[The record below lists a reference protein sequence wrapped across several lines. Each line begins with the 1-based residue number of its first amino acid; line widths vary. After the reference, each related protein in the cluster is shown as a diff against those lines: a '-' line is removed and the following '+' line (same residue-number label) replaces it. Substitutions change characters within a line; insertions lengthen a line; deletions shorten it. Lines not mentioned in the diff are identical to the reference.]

1 MKKIIILMLIL
12 LMQLLSAQTLKKVS
26 ILLDWKYQFEFA
38 GYIAAKEKGFYQ
50 KYGLDVKI
58 VEYNHNDIVKDVL
71 SQKYNFGVYDDT
83 LIEEK
88 ILGRPVKLVSS
99 FFKRSALVLIV
110 KPNIRE
116 LKDLEN
122 KTLMISAK
130 DIQTFKKFSKERNID
145 ISKITFVPHTFTI
158 TPFVN
163 GDVDGFSAFI
173 TDEPYLLEK
182 KGINYKIINPSDYGF
197 LMYQGELFTSD
208 KLAENN
214 PVLVDRFRKA
224 TIEGWK
230 YALDHKKEIAKIIWN
245 KYSKRKSI
253 DALLDEAEKLE
264 GVIQRR
270 IYPIGFINR
279 KLIKTQFKYKAQ
291 ELGKKIDVDKMVDS
305 YIFQFSNPMNCDE
318 KYLYLIKLH
327 NFHINH
333 PKLCITILI
342 FIIILLLFVIYNK
355 RIKKE
360 KETIETL
367 FYKVPVAYVLINYK
381 TRIIKKVNHYTLKL
395 FKVTNFTPN
404 KITSEQF
411 HLSHKA
417 FLEFKEII
425 DDYIETYGSIEGFS
439 INWKFKKSDGTIFWV
454 NLKAVP
460 YSKEECLWVLTDI
473 DEIMKTK
480 EKLAKEMAKAQKA
493 VKVKEQFLANMS
505 HEIRTPLNAMLGFVD
520 IISQKETDAENQK
533 YLEIIK
539 KAGKQLLSIIND
551 ILDFSKIESGKLKIE
566 HIEFNPQEEFETIL
580 TIFESQAK
588 EKNIDLQINFSN
600 LRWTINS
607 DPTRIKQIISNFISN
622 AIKFTPEGKK
632 VICNINY
639 NSKTE
644 KLYIEVIDE
653 GIGIPKEKLKTIF
666 KPFSQADN
674 STTRKYGG
682 TGLGLTITKN
692 LIDLLRG
699 KIKVESEVGKGSKF
713 IVTIPAKKETLISE
727 KENNKQENKKENE
740 DKDIK
745 FEGKILLV
753 EDNKAN
759 QLFTKVIL
767 KTLGIKEIDIA
778 NDGVEAIEK
787 VKNNNNYNLI
797 LMDENMPNM
806 NGIKA
811 TIEIRKMGIATPI
824 VAVTANA
831 LSGDKERFLNAGMSD
846 YISKPINQDRIVEV
860 FKKFLK
866 KG

>member
-1 MKKIIILMLIL
+1 
-12 LMQLLSAQTLKKVS
+12 
-26 ILLDWKYQFEFA
+26 
-38 GYIAAKEKGFYQ
+38 
-50 KYGLDVKI
+50 
-58 VEYNHNDIVKDVL
+58 
-71 SQKYNFGVYDDT
+71 
-83 LIEEK
+83 
-88 ILGRPVKLVSS
+88 
-99 FFKRSALVLIV
+99 
-110 KPNIRE
+110 
-116 LKDLEN
+116 
-122 KTLMISAK
+122 
-130 DIQTFKKFSKERNID
+130 
-145 ISKITFVPHTFTI
+145 
-158 TPFVN
+158 
-163 GDVDGFSAFI
+163 
-173 TDEPYLLEK
+173 
-182 KGINYKIINPSDYGF
+182 
-197 LMYQGELFTSD
+197 
-208 KLAENN
+208 
-214 PVLVDRFRKA
+214 
-224 TIEGWK
+224 
-230 YALDHKKEIAKIIWN
+230 
-245 KYSKRKSI
+245 
-253 DALLDEAEKLE
+253 
-264 GVIQRR
+264 
-270 IYPIGFINR
+270 
-279 KLIKTQFKYKAQ
+279 
-291 ELGKKIDVDKMVDS
+291 
-305 YIFQFSNPMNCDE
+305 
-318 KYLYLIKLH
+318 
-327 NFHINH
+327 
-333 PKLCITILI
+333 
-342 FIIILLLFVIYNK
+342 
-355 RIKKE
+355 
-360 KETIETL
+360 
-367 FYKVPVAYVLINYK
+367 
-381 TRIIKKVNHYTLKL
+381 
-395 FKVTNFTPN
+395 
-404 KITSEQF
+404 
-411 HLSHKA
+411 
-417 FLEFKEII
+417 
-425 DDYIETYGSIEGFS
+425 
-439 INWKFKKSDGTIFWV
+439 
-454 NLKAVP
+454 
-460 YSKEECLWVLTDI
+460 
-473 DEIMKTK
+473 MKTK

-846 YISKPINQDRIVEV
+846 YISKPIIRIE
-860 FKKFLK
+860 L
-866 KG
+866 

>member
-1 MKKIIILMLIL
+1 M
-12 LMQLLSAQTLKKVS
+12 
-26 ILLDWKYQFEFA
+26 
-38 GYIAAKEKGFYQ
+38 
-50 KYGLDVKI
+50 
-58 VEYNHNDIVKDVL
+58 
-71 SQKYNFGVYDDT
+71 
-83 LIEEK
+83 
-88 ILGRPVKLVSS
+88 
-99 FFKRSALVLIV
+99 
-110 KPNIRE
+110 
-116 LKDLEN
+116 
-122 KTLMISAK
+122 
-130 DIQTFKKFSKERNID
+130 
-145 ISKITFVPHTFTI
+145 
-158 TPFVN
+158 
-163 GDVDGFSAFI
+163 
-173 TDEPYLLEK
+173 
-182 KGINYKIINPSDYGF
+182 
-197 LMYQGELFTSD
+197 
-208 KLAENN
+208 
-214 PVLVDRFRKA
+214 
-224 TIEGWK
+224 
-230 YALDHKKEIAKIIWN
+230 
-245 KYSKRKSI
+245 
-253 DALLDEAEKLE
+253 
-264 GVIQRR
+264 
-270 IYPIGFINR
+270 
-279 KLIKTQFKYKAQ
+279 
-291 ELGKKIDVDKMVDS
+291 
-305 YIFQFSNPMNCDE
+305 
-318 KYLYLIKLH
+318 
-327 NFHINH
+327 
-333 PKLCITILI
+333 
-342 FIIILLLFVIYNK
+342 
-355 RIKKE
+355 
-360 KETIETL
+360 
-367 FYKVPVAYVLINYK
+367 
-381 TRIIKKVNHYTLKL
+381 
-395 FKVTNFTPN
+395 
-404 KITSEQF
+404 
-411 HLSHKA
+411 
-417 FLEFKEII
+417 
-425 DDYIETYGSIEGFS
+425 
-439 INWKFKKSDGTIFWV
+439 
-454 NLKAVP
+454 
-460 YSKEECLWVLTDI
+460 
-473 DEIMKTK
+473 
-480 EKLAKEMAKAQKA
+480 
-493 VKVKEQFLANMS
+493 
-505 HEIRTPLNAMLGFVD
+505 
-520 IISQKETDAENQK
+520 
-533 YLEIIK
+533 
-539 KAGKQLLSIIND
+539 
-551 ILDFSKIESGKLKIE
+551 
-566 HIEFNPQEEFETIL
+566 
-580 TIFESQAK
+580 
-588 EKNIDLQINFSN
+588 
-600 LRWTINS
+600 RWTINS

-767 KTLGIKEIDIA
+767 KRLVIKEIDIA